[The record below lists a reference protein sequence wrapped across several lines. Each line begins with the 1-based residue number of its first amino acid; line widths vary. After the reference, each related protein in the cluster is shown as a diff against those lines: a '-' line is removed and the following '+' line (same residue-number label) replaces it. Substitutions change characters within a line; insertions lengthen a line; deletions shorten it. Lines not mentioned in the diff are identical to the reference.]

1 MKDVKEDDVAGL
13 IAYGAYVPHHRL
25 RRSEIG
31 ATLGG
36 RGGRGTRAVASYDED
51 TVSMG
56 VEAARLA
63 RRGLP
68 AGGRPLRV
76 LFATADPPY
85 LDKSNA
91 NIVHAALDLDRSAL
105 AVDMVGSVRSGAG
118 ALVLAAESRTPT
130 LAVLSDI
137 RTGLPGGAD
146 ERDGG
151 DAAAAFVFG
160 DGGEGAPV
168 IAEVL
173 AQASTTGEF
182 LDRWRLP
189 GARASRVWEE
199 RFGEHAYGP
208 LADAAFADALKRAG
222 MTPDDVDVLVAAGA
236 HGRAVRSFARGAG
249 VDRVADGLHDTVGDS
264 GTAHAGLVLADVLDR
279 AEPGQTIAVVV
290 LADGATAFVLR
301 TTEALAGR
309 RPARSVADQIAA
321 GDDGLRYA
329 SFLTWRG
336 FLDREPPRRPDPVG
350 PAAPPSRRTASYKY
364 GFTGSRCAECGTVHL
379 PAVRVC
385 VSCHAVDRMA
395 PQPMAEVPGTVA
407 TYTIDRLAY
416 SPSPPVVAAVV
427 DFDGG
432 GRFSCELTDVDPDAV
447 AIGDRVE
454 MTFRRLVTA
463 GGVHNYFWKAK
474 PQRGLASQ
482 KSAGADRAPDH
493 DGRRRDD
500 AT

>member
-1 MKDVKEDDVAGL
+1 MRDVKEDDVTGL
-13 IAYGAYVPHHRL
+13 IAYGAYLPHNRL

-31 ATLGG
+31 ATLG
-36 RGGRGTRAVASYDED
+36 RGGGKGTRAVASYDED
-51 TVSMG
+51 TVSMA
-56 VEAARLA
+56 VEAGRLA
-63 RRGLP
+63 LRGLP
-68 AGGRPLRV
+68 ADGRPQRV
-76 LFATADPPY
+76 LFATAEPPY

-91 NIVHAALDLDRSAL
+91 NVIHAGLALDPSAL

-118 ALVLAAESRTPT
+118 ALVFASEASMPT
-130 LAVLSDI
+130 LAVLSDV

-146 ERDGG
+146 EQDGG
-151 DAAAAFVFG
+151 DGAAAFVFG
-160 DGGEGAPV
+160 PGSEGAPV
-168 IAEVL
+168 IAEIL
-173 AQASTTGEF
+173 GQASATGEF

-208 LADAAFADALKRAG
+208 LADAAIADALKQAG
-222 MTPDDVDVLVAAGA
+222 ITPDDVDVLVATGT
-236 HGRAVRSFARGAG
+236 HGRAVRSFVRGAG
-249 VDRVADGLHDTVGDS
+249 VDRVADGLQSSVGDT

-290 LADGATAFVLR
+290 LADGATALLLR
-301 TTEALAGR
+301 TTEALTGR
-309 RPARSVADQIAA
+309 RSTRSVADQIAA

-329 SFLTWRG
+329 TFLTWRG

-364 GFTGSRCAECGTVHL
+364 GFTGTRCTECGTVHL

-385 VSCHAVDRMA
+385 VSCYAVDHMA
-395 PQPMAEVPGTVA
+395 PQPMADVPGTVA

-447 AIGDRVE
+447 AIGERVE

-463 GGVHNYFWKAK
+463 GGVHNYFWKAR
-474 PQRGLASQ
+474 PV
-482 KSAGADRAPDH
+482 APGTIDVQAK
-493 DGRRRDD
+493 GV
-500 AT
+500 

>member
-1 MKDVKEDDVAGL
+1 MAGL
-13 IAYGAYVPHHRL
+13 ITYGAYVPHNRL

-36 RGGRGTRAVASYDED
+36 GGGKGTRAVASYDED

-56 VEAARLA
+56 VEAAREAL
-63 RRGLP
+63 RGLP
-68 AGGRPLRV
+68 DDDRPQRI
-76 LFATADPPY
+76 LFATAEPPY

-91 NIVHAALDLDRSAL
+91 NVIHAGLGLDPSAL
-105 AVDMVGSVRSGAG
+105 AVDVVGSVRSGAG
-118 ALVLAAESRTPT
+118 ALVLASEASTPT
-130 LAVLSDI
+130 LAVVSDV

-151 DAAAAFVFG
+151 DGAAAFVFG
-160 DGGEGAPV
+160 PGSEDAPV

-173 AQASTTGEF
+173 GQASATGEF

-199 RFGEHAYGP
+199 RFGEHAYVP
-208 LADAAFADALKRAG
+208 LADTAFADALKQSDI
-222 MTPDDVDVLVAAGA
+222 TPNDVDVLVATGT
-236 HGRAVRSFARGAG
+236 HTRAVRAFVRGAG
-249 VDRVADGLHDTVGDS
+249 VDRVADGLHATVGDT
-264 GTAHAGLVLADVLDR
+264 GTAHSGLVLSDVLDG

-290 LADGATAFVLR
+290 LADGATALVLR
-301 TTEALAGR
+301 TTEALTR
-309 RPARSVADQIAA
+309 HRPARTVADQIAA
-321 GDDGLRYA
+321 GADGLRYA
-329 SFLTWRG
+329 TFLTWRG
-336 FLDREPPRRPDPVG
+336 FLDREPPRRPDPAG

-364 GFTGSRCAECGTVHL
+364 GFTGSRCTDCGTVHL

-385 VSCHAVDRMA
+385 VSCYAVDHMA
-395 PQPMAEVPGTVA
+395 PQPMADVPGTVA

-432 GRFSCELTDVDPDAV
+432 GRFNCELTDVDPDAV

-474 PQRGLASQ
+474 PVAPGTIETRGV
-482 KSAGADRAPDH
+482 
-493 DGRRRDD
+493 
-500 AT
+500 

>member
-1 MKDVKEDDVAGL
+1 MAGL

-31 ATLGG
+31 ASLGG
-36 RGGRGTRAVASYDED
+36 GGGNGTRAVASYDED

-56 VEAARLA
+56 VEAARQAL
-63 RRGLP
+63 RGLP
-68 AGGRPLRV
+68 GVGRPERV

-85 LDKSNA
+85 LDRSNA
-91 NIVHAALDLDRSAL
+91 NVIHAALGLDPSAL
-105 AVDMVGSVRSGAG
+105 AIDVAGSVRSGVG
-118 ALVLAAESRTPT
+118 ALVLASEASAPT
-130 LAVLSDI
+130 LAVLSDV

-160 DGGEGAPV
+160 PGGPDAPV
-168 IAEVL
+168 VAEVV
-173 AQASTTGEF
+173 AQASATGEF

-208 LADAAFADALKRAG
+208 LADAAFADALKQAG
-222 MTPDDVDVLVAAGA
+222 ITADEVDVLVATGTQS
-236 HGRAVRSFARGAG
+236 RAVRTFARGAG
-249 VDRVADGLHDTVGDS
+249 VDRVADGLQMTVGET

-279 AEPGQTIAVVV
+279 ADPGETIAVVV
-290 LADGATAFVLR
+290 LADGATALLLR
-301 TTEALAGR
+301 TTGALVDR
-309 RPARSVADQIAA
+309 RAAHSVASQVAA
-321 GDDGLRYA
+321 GGDGLRYA
-329 SFLTWRG
+329 TFLTWRG

-350 PAAPPSRRTASYKY
+350 PAAPPSRRTAGYKY
-364 GFTGSRCAECGTVHL
+364 GFVGSRCTECGTVHL

-395 PQPMAEVPGTVA
+395 PQPMADVPGTVA
-407 TYTIDRLAY
+407 TYTIDHLAY

-432 GRFSCELTDVDPDAV
+432 GRFNCEITDVDPDTV

-454 MTFRRLVTA
+454 TTFRRLVTA
-463 GGVHNYFWKAK
+463 GGVHNYFWKVKRMRRQPHPWPERPAAEQQERETR
-474 PQRGLASQ
+474 PATPGAVEARGV
-482 KSAGADRAPDH
+482 
-493 DGRRRDD
+493 
-500 AT
+500 